1 MNKVILIG
9 NIARSPELR
18 QTPQGVSTARFTV
31 AVNRRYSK
39 DGQRQADFIQCVAW
53 RNTAEFVSKYFTKGS
68 GIQLCGSIQT
78 RSWEGQ
84 DGQRHYATEVVADE
98 VEFNGSKAD
107 RQSYDNDYQSDTGDV
122 FGRKT
127 ANIDRDEAYE
137 NMGGGFDD
145 EFADLDND
153 ENLPF

>member
-9 NIARSPELR
+9 NIAREPDLR
-18 QTPQGVSTARFTV
+18 QTPQGISTARFTV

-98 VEFNGSKAD
+98 VEFNGSKQQEQSTESDEELPSRIVSENGFSYKVVSSEFAD
-107 RQSYDNDYQSDTGDV
+107 IDDY
-122 FGRKT
+122 
-127 ANIDRDEAYE
+127 
-137 NMGGGFDD
+137 D

>member
-9 NIARSPELR
+9 NIAREPDLR
-18 QTPQGVSTARFTV
+18 QTPQGISTARFTV

-84 DGQRHYATEVVADE
+84 DGQRHYVTEVVADE
-98 VEFNGSKAD
+98 VEFNGSKPKDGQPHINNVWAED
-107 RQSYDNDYQSDTGDV
+107 SKAVYDAVN
-122 FGRKT
+122 
-127 ANIDRDEAYE
+127 
-137 NMGGGFDD
+137 GGFDD
-145 EFADLDND
+145 EFADIDD
-153 ENLPF
+153 EDCPF